1 MRVATVV
8 AALAVLALLPA
19 AARAQA
25 PGDATVVPIQ
35 VTGPPDQRLNLLIMG
50 DGYQAGEMQKFRDQ
64 VDKHLNIQWSIEPY
78 KSYRDYFNVYRI
90 EVVSG
95 VSGISCDPDDG
106 NVIRD
111 TVFHLNF
118 ATRCPAA
125 FDARGINLG
134 TGGSAAVEKYAA
146 LIPGVTTANRQVLLI
161 DNTNTYGGI
170 GGTLATTSGGAPQG
184 PLISPHEL
192 GHSLGKLLDESTYY
206 SSYVPGREHTGGEP
220 SSAHHTI
227 QTIEQMLTNH
237 TKWCRWIGDESE
249 AGGVIGRYES
259 GNLRSSGIW
268 RPSQHSIMRWLG
280 NHFDQV
286 GREVMTQRI
295 SGRRASTTMALSN
308 TPTGAVGPNQVIWL
322 NTGHPAEHELTV
334 TWTRNGTEIPGTAN
348 SRNLELS
355 KVAGLA
361 AGDAISA
368 KVVDPTDFV
377 RDPAIRDSASM
388 TQTRNWTVG
397 ATPAPVGDP
406 VTPSFTGSS
415 PTALLKG

>member
-146 LIPGVTTANRQVLLI
+146 MIPGVTTANRQVLLI
-161 DNTNTYGGI
+161 ANTNTYGGI

-192 GHSLGKLLDESTYY
+192 GHSLGNLQDEYPY
-206 SSYVPGREHTGGEP
+206 SARNVPGGRYTGGEP
-220 SSAHHTI
+220 SSIHHTI
-227 QTIEQMLTNH
+227 ATVQQMLDGH
-237 TKWCRWIGDESE
+237 LKWWRWLGEDSES
-249 AGGVIGRYES
+249 GGKIDRFES
-259 GNLRSSGIW
+259 GNLFSSNIW

-280 NHFDQV
+280 NHYDQI
-286 GREVMTQRI
+286 GRERMTQRI
-295 SGRRASTTMALSN
+295 SGRRASNAMSVIS
-308 TPTGAVGPNQVIWL
+308 TPQGTVGP
-322 NTGHPAEHELTV
+322 T
-334 TWTRNGTEIPGTAN
+334 
-348 SRNLELS
+348 
-355 KVAGLA
+355 
-361 AGDAISA
+361 DA
-368 KVVDPTDFV
+368 
-377 RDPAIRDSASM
+377 
-388 TQTRNWTVG
+388 
-397 ATPAPVGDP
+397 
-406 VTPSFTGSS
+406 
-415 PTALLKG
+415 